1 MTLTFKRI
9 VKKPESKMEKPIII
23 WLQDFLIIHRLS
35 SQRPVLHG
43 HYLSKTSSRDGR
55 PLLEGKFTIKMYN
68 MTLC

>member
-1 MTLTFKRI
+1 
-9 VKKPESKMEKPIII
+9 MEKPIII

-68 MTLC
+68 ITLC